1 MQDIREIYTETLVKF
16 ESVLSRLLTE
26 MQGIQFILDNDIC
39 DAHGEP
45 LDPNSMAE
53 VVNNLNADKA
63 DVQRDLDVI
72 NMEIK
77 HIRQWLDLNLY

>member
-1 MQDIREIYTETLVKF
+1 MQDMREIYGEALVKF
-16 ESVLSRLLTE
+16 ESVRSRLLTE
-26 MQGIQFILDNDIC
+26 LQGIQFLLDNDIC

-45 LDPNSMAE
+45 MDPNSMIE

-63 DVQRDLDVI
+63 EVQQDLDVI

-77 HIRQWLDLNLY
+77 HIRQWLDVNLY

>member
-1 MQDIREIYTETLVKF
+1 MQDMREIYAETLVKF
-16 ESVLSRLLTE
+16 ESVRSRLLTE
-26 MQGIQFILDNDIC
+26 LQGIQFLLDNDIC

-45 LDPNSMAE
+45 MDPNSMIE

-63 DVQRDLDVI
+63 EVQQDLDVI

-77 HIRQWLDLNLY
+77 HIRQWLDVNLY

>member
-1 MQDIREIYTETLVKF
+1 MREIYGEALVKF
-16 ESVLSRLLTE
+16 ESVRSRLLTE
-26 MQGIQFILDNDIC
+26 LQGIQFLLDNDIC

-45 LDPNSMAE
+45 MDPNSMAE

-63 DVQRDLDVI
+63 EVQQDLDVV

-77 HIRQWLDLNLY
+77 HIRQWLDVNLY

>member
-1 MQDIREIYTETLVKF
+1 MQDIREIYGETLVKF
-16 ESVLSRLLTE
+16 ESVRSRLLTE
-26 MQGIQFILDNDIC
+26 MQGIQFILDNDMC

-77 HIRQWLDLNLY
+77 HIRQWLNVNVY